1 MKEHK
6 FTQHIGL
13 KIIALL
19 FSFLLWL
26 FVVNIDNPKM
36 SKVFDDVQVTMEN
49 DEIILNNGSTYEIVN
64 APGSIRVTVH
74 ARRSILENIKN
85 SDITAKADFREMD
98 SSTGLIPIKATIAGY
113 DENDTS
119 VVTEVSP
126 YNLQVQ
132 IEAVVSNDF
141 PIQVVTEG
149 IPRDGYVVGEMK
161 ANPTKI
167 TIGGSEQMV
176 DDIERVVAKID
187 VTGLSEDTD
196 VPATLIYYDGNGNTM
211 NVAQL
216 TNNLGDKGVT
226 VNVQMLQTKKVSLK
240 FNVSGIPAS
249 GYTYTGWSS
258 EPESVVVCGT
268 KEALSAV
275 DEIEVNA
282 SEIDISGA
290 SSRVEQTVDIS
301 PYLPD
306 GIKLVDETANKV
318 AVTAMVEQEGG
329 RTITL
334 PVGAIRVTNL
344 AENLKISVE
353 SDADLE
359 VQLTGKEELLKKLDI
374 QNAASINLKD
384 YTEPGVYEIPVNIEV
399 DSGVTMMNSLTVRV
413 TLTEKK
419 DEAEKAAESGH

>member
-113 DENDTS
+113 D
-119 VVTEVSP
+119 EVSP

-399 DSGVTMMNSLTVRV
+399 DSGVTVMNSLTVRV

>member
-26 FVVNIDNPKM
+26 FVVNIDNPQM

-196 VPATLIYYDGNGNTM
+196 VPATLIYDGNGNTM

-344 AENLKISVE
+344 AENLKIRSE
-353 SDADLE
+353 C
-359 VQLTGKEELLKKLDI
+359 QCKKC
-374 QNAASINLKD
+374 
-384 YTEPGVYEIPVNIEV
+384 IERTRSMYQKRRRGY
-399 DSGVTMMNSLTVRV
+399 DHL
-413 TLTEKK
+413 
-419 DEAEKAAESGH
+419 